1 MLVDPSMKL
10 IPGIVGLAAVGGFLY
25 AHKRRG
31 GELTLSS
38 MKQTAQVLY
47 MGARMKA
54 QSMMKNLDKSTST
67 EQAPRRSNGASASVS
82 PAMH

>member
-1 MLVDPSMKL
+1 MKI
-10 IPGIVGLAAVGGFLY
+10 IPGVLGLAAIGGFLY

-54 QSMMKNLDKSTST
+54 QSMMKDMNKQVASTNGQTST
-67 EQAPRRSNGASASVS
+67 TRANGSSAS

>member
-1 MLVDPSMKL
+1 MKY
-10 IPGIVGLAAVGGFLY
+10 IPGIIGLAAVGGFLY

-47 MGARMKA
+47 MGGRMKM
-54 QSMMKNLDKSTST
+54 QSLMK
-67 EQAPRRSNGASASVS
+67 QAEKTVDQTARKANGAVQSVS